1 MCSEGWGRRS
11 KLRRKARKVGEGV
24 SLPDKGRK
32 RALWRRAS
40 QTVSWQEGSR
50 KKDWKSV
57 LWLWERG
64 SLVALLRAAPLVGRL
79 GSCVG
84 GK

>member
-24 SLPDKGRK
+24 SLPDKERK

-40 QTVSWQEGSR
+40 QCHG
-50 KKDWKSV
+50 KKDQ
-57 LWLWERG
+57 ER
-64 SLVALLRAAPLVGRL
+64 RTGRVSY
-79 GSCVG
+79 GF
-84 GK
+84 GKRGHWWHY